1 MGLSWLHE
9 LKNDSGFNGLMVMK
23 FYKGIKDKYVVK
35 EMAKDYTDVEV
46 V

>member
-9 LKNDSGFNGLMVMK
+9 MKNDSGFNGLMVK
-23 FYKGIKDKYVVK
+23 KLYKGKDKYLVRK
-35 EMAKDYTDVEV
+35 MAKDWIDMEV

>member
-9 LKNDSGFNGLMVMK
+9 LKKDSGFNGLMVKK
-23 FYKGIKDKYVVK
+23 FYKGKYVVR